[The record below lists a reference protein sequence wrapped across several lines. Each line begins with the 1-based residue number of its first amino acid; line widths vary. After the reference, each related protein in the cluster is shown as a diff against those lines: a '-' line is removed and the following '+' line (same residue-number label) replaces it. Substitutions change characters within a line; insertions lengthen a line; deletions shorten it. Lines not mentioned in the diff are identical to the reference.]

1 MMCLLSRTEK
11 RERQREAKA
20 EVAAQLEK
28 SIEKELLERLQ
39 KGVYPTDIVNIN
51 MKEYEKV
58 SSILITPEGDSSVI
72 TSICRASDGRRAS
85 TESSTIISHV
95 CFYTF
100 FAYLSYTTFWLG
112 PVVIVNIIRQPLL
125 CTHLT
130 HQSPCWNYS
139 RQLLFFCIGD
149 NKEVDFVLT
158 AHILLVPC
166 APHVSHSLP
175 ALALTGNSG

>member
-72 TSICRASDGRRAS
+72 TSICRA
-85 TESSTIISHV
+85 TEH
-95 CFYTF
+95 C
-100 FAYLSYTTFWLG
+100 AWQ
-112 PVVIVNIIRQPLL
+112 QP
-125 CTHLT
+125 
-130 HQSPCWNYS
+130 
-139 RQLLFFCIGD
+139 
-149 NKEVDFVLT
+149 
-158 AHILLVPC
+158 
-166 APHVSHSLP
+166 
-175 ALALTGNSG
+175 

>member
-1 MMCLLSRTEK
+1 MQLVCHRHIHCRSRYCMVKFCAVCALCRMMCLLSRTEK

-58 SSILITPEGDSSVI
+58 SSILITPERDSSVI
-72 TSICRASDGRRAS
+72 TSMCRASNGRRAS
-85 TESSTIISHV
+85 TDSSTVISHV
-95 CFYTF
+95 CFYNF

-112 PVVIVNIIRQPLL
+112 PVVIVHIIWQPLL

-139 RQLLFFCIGD
+139 RQLR
-149 NKEVDFVLT
+149 
-158 AHILLVPC
+158 
-166 APHVSHSLP
+166 
-175 ALALTGNSG
+175 

>member
-58 SSILITPEGDSSVI
+58 SSILITPERDSVVI
-72 TSICRASDGRRAS
+72 TGTCRASNVRRAC
-85 TESSTIISHV
+85 TFSSTVIVLV
-95 CFYTF
+95 CFYSF
-100 FAYLSYTTFWLG
+100 FAHLSCTIFCLV
-112 PVVIVNIIRQPLL
+112 PVVTTTLCGSL
-125 CTHLT
+125 GCTH
-130 HQSPCWNYS
+130 S
-139 RQLLFFCIGD
+139 
-149 NKEVDFVLT
+149 
-158 AHILLVPC
+158 
-166 APHVSHSLP
+166 
-175 ALALTGNSG
+175 